1 METEIS
7 MRAGEGR
14 VRRYELIVFDW
25 DGTLM
30 DSAGMIVH
38 CVQAAARDLGL
49 EPPSDERARHI
60 IGLGLGDA
68 LRHALPDLP
77 KDHYEDLVERY
88 RHHYLSRD
96 HELNLFV
103 GADLLIQALAENG
116 YLLGVATGKSRRGLD
131 RALEHSGLGA
141 CFHATRCADE
151 CHSKPHPQMLEELM
165 AEFAVAPAATLMI
178 GDTTHDLLMA
188 QNAGVDAVAVSYG
201 AHPRDALEAV
211 APRHCA
217 HSVEELAAWLRAN
230 A

>member
-1 METEIS
+1 MQ
-7 MRAGEGR
+7 
-14 VRRYELIVFDW
+14 RYELIVFDW

-38 CVQAAARDLGL
+38 CVQAAARDLAL

-60 IGLGLGDA
+60 IGLGLVDA

-77 KDHYEDLVERY
+77 EARYEDLVERY

-96 HELNLFV
+96 HELVLFAGV
-103 GADLLIQALAENG
+103 DAMLQGLVESG
-116 YLLGVATGKSRRGLD
+116 RWLGVATGKSRRGLD
-131 RALEHSGLGA
+131 RALEYSGLGA

-165 AEFAVAPAATLMI
+165 TEFAVSPAQTLMI

-188 QNAGVDAVAVSYG
+188 RNAGIDAVAVSYG
-201 AHPRDALEAV
+201 AHPRADLEAV

-217 HSVEELAAWLRAN
+217 HSVAELAAWLQAN